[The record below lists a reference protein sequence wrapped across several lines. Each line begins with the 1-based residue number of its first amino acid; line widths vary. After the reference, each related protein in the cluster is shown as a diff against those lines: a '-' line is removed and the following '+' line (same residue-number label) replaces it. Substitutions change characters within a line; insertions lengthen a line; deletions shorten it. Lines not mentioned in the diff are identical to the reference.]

1 VPVILELSVILLSV
15 VAFEVFDL
23 YVRACE
29 RL

>member
-1 VPVILELSVILLSV
+1 VLILEVSVILLSII
-15 VAFEVFDL
+15 AFAVFDL